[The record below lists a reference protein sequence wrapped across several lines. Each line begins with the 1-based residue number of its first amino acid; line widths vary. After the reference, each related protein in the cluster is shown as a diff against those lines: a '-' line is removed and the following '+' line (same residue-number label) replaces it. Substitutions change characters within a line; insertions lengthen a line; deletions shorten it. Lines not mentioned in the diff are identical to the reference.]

1 MHIKK
6 KQKDLQRVR
15 FSKAKLRAKL
25 FCLPIACLRSFYMD
39 MVLEAAIIASQKKIK
54 PIESKSTTMTEST
67 AYDSFQYANRSP
79 PLESIELC
87 REVFQ
92 SDQDN
97 TSCSLKL

>member
-1 MHIKK
+1 
-6 KQKDLQRVR
+6 
-15 FSKAKLRAKL
+15 
-25 FCLPIACLRSFYMD
+25 MD
-39 MVLEAAIIASQKKIK
+39 MVLEAAIIASLKEKK
-54 PIESKSTTMTEST
+54 PIEYKSTTTMTEST
-67 AYDSFQYANRSP
+67 AHDSFQYANRSP